1 MNVIAVFEKQSLV
14 ELGSAASEPRKI
26 IGTGERPPRNDK
38 IKIMTELIKHE
49 PTTIYI
55 RPSTGFTAL
64 NLRDLWL
71 YRELVFFMVWRDI
84 KVRYKQTFLG
94 AAWAIIQ
101 PVLTMIALYFLFD
114 RVAKLPTEN
123 VPYPIFSYTALLP
136 WGLFVAA
143 LNQGSRSLTSN
154 HNMIT
159 KIYFP
164 KLILPLASVLA
175 GLVDFAVA
183 SVILVVLFIYYQVT
197 PAWELLWVLPL
208 FLLLAII
215 TAFGVAL
222 WLSAINVKYR
232 DVNYVLPFLT
242 QFWFFATPVAYSAKA
257 ISEKWQLVY
266 SLNPMAG
273 VVNGFRWALLGIGNG
288 PDAGLW
294 VSVGISVLTLISGLF
309 YFRNMEKTFADTI

>member
-1 MNVIAVFEKQSLV
+1 MSLRVFEKQSLV
-14 ELGSAASEPRKI
+14 ELGIASSEPRKI

-114 RVAKLPTEN
+114 RVARLPTEN